1 MSQVTAAVRSKRRTR
16 FLTAIRNAA
25 VNLAITAE
33 NQGGLIVVD
42 PVVFKRLT
50 RALNRLM
57 DFEDEES
64 A

>member
-1 MSQVTAAVRSKRRTR
+1 MAKASPVGRSKRRTR
-16 FLTAIRNAA
+16 LLTAIRNAA

-33 NQGGLIVVD
+33 NHGGRVVVD
-42 PVVFKRLT
+42 PVAFKRLT
-50 RALNRLM
+50 RAINRLM